1 MQGSIFTTFSDM
13 IIEKMGMEQW
23 NELLEKTEP
32 KSQGIYTSGE
42 QYEDS
47 ELVNMVLVLS
57 DKTAIEPEKLIE
69 DFGQYLFTSLY
80 ENCPTDVS
88 SITTLREFLKEIDSV
103 IHVEVKRLHP
113 NAYLPQFSYEDGEG
127 TDLIMYYSSKRKL
140 CHASIGL
147 IYGAAEHFNEN
158 ITISHPECMHKGK
171 DKCKLI
177 IQFNG

>member
-23 NELLEKTEP
+23 NELIKQTEP

-47 ELVNMVLVLS
+47 ELVNMVVMLS
-57 DKTAIEPEKLIE
+57 QKTAVSPETLIQA
-69 DFGQYLFTSLY
+69 FGQYLFTSLY
-80 ENCPTDVS
+80 DNCPTDVS
-88 SITTLREFLKEIDSV
+88 SIKTLREFLKQIDSV

-113 NAYLPQFSYEDGEG
+113 NAYLPKFSYEDGLG
-127 TDLIMYYSSKRKL
+127 SDLIMYYSSKRRL

-158 ITISHPECMHKGK
+158 ITISHPECMHTGK

-177 IQFNG
+177 IHFNG